1 MNCQRNVNSILPKEL
16 AHTFSYIVAI
26 FIHNHFNILRN
37 VISVAY
43 STSVLELYARHFHPA
58 YFNRES
64 TEIRELEVWVLGF
77 HNVKKKTCITYFRRS
92 FPIKKDCKKIPS

>member
-26 FIHNHFNILRN
+26 FIHNHFESPNILRN

-43 STSVLELYARHFHPA
+43 STSVLELYTRHFHPV
-58 YFNRES
+58 YFLVS
-64 TEIRELEVWVLGF
+64 TMS
-77 HNVKKKTCITYFRRS
+77 KKKRVLRTSVVHFR
-92 FPIKKDCKKIPS
+92 